1 MISLFLPENFYQ
13 GKKNFCLDI
22 ITVTMYD
29 NARNII
35 IMEKKVTIL
44 YWGKPIVRLSGQR
57 QRVMRNYEKPIR
69 KGHTF

>member
-1 MISLFLPENFYQ
+1 
-13 GKKNFCLDI
+13 
-22 ITVTMYD
+22 MYD